1 MLGLR
6 KNDFSLET
14 YILFLDNKNQRT
26 VVDDLSR
33 VLCTF
38 LPKINDPTTII
49 CDTLAILEFSPPPI
63 ISYFNCILVSPSDS
77 MECKSCFFIRFFLRF
92 VRIPLDSVEFDGG
105 RDSTL
110 DRCSPSSRSRNSNRG

>member
-33 VLCTF
+33 AHFCRKL
-38 LPKINDPTTII
+38 TIPQRLFV
-49 CDTLAILEFSPPPI
+49 TLAILEFSPPPI
-63 ISYFNCILVSPSDS
+63 ISYFDCILVSPSDS
-77 MECKSCFFIRFFLRF
+77 M
-92 VRIPLDSVEFDGG
+92 
-105 RDSTL
+105 
-110 DRCSPSSRSRNSNRG
+110 

>member
-49 CDTLAILEFSPPPI
+49 CDTLAILEFSPSI
-63 ISYFNCILVSPSDS
+63 ISYFDCILRPIQWNV
-77 MECKSCFFIRFFLRF
+77 
-92 VRIPLDSVEFDGG
+92 
-105 RDSTL
+105 
-110 DRCSPSSRSRNSNRG
+110 NRASL